1 MKNLTKATAVGPVGL
16 DRDVLIMLYKKL
28 VLSRLFEERVY
39 KLINEGVVLGSVHLS
54 IGEEASA
61 VGTISALTNKDY
73 ILPTHRGHAQ
83 VLSKGADPAIV
94 MAELA
99 GKETG
104 YSKGMC
110 GSIHLFDRAN
120 NNLGSNG
127 IIGAQFPIAV
137 GAGLAIRHKKLDSVV
152 ACFFGD
158 GASNQGWFYELLNLA
173 SLWSL
178 PVVLVCVNNLYGMG
192 MAYDKT
198 SLISVHEKAQAF
210 KIKSVITDGNDVED
224 VYIKAKEI
232 ISYSKKEIKPSFIEC
247 LTYRYMGH
255 SSHDNRPYRPAEEI
269 AAWKAKDP
277 LKIAYDKLMNAGVS
291 TGVLDEI
298 NKEMSRVIDNAEKF
312 AKESKSAKFED
323 SMQL

>member
-1 MKNLTKATAVGPVGL
+1 MENLTKAAAVGSAGL
-16 DRDVLIMLYKKL
+16 DRDILIELYKKL
-28 VLSRLFEERVY
+28 VLARLFEERVY
-39 KLINEGVVLGSVHLS
+39 KLINEGIVLGSVHLS
-54 IGEEASA
+54 TGEEASA
-61 VGTISALTNKDY
+61 VGTISVLTKEDY

-83 VLSKGADPAIV
+83 VLAKGSDSAKV
-94 MAELA
+94 LAELA

-104 YSKGMC
+104 YSRGMC
-110 GSIHLFDRAN
+110 GSIHLFDKSN

-127 IIGAQFPIAV
+127 IVGAQFPIAV

-178 PVVLVCVNNLYGMG
+178 PVILVCINNLYGMG
-192 MAYDKT
+192 MAYSKT
-198 SLISVHEKAQAF
+198 CPISVHEKAQAF
-210 KIKSVITDGNDVED
+210 RIKSVIADGNDVED

-232 ISYSKKEIKPSFIEC
+232 IDYSKKEKKPSFIEC

-255 SSHDNRPYRPAEEI
+255 SSHDSRPYRPEEEI
-269 AAWKAKDP
+269 AQWKAKDP
-277 LKIAYDKLMNAGVS
+277 VKIAYDKLYKAGVPQDRLEDIKKE
-291 TGVLDEI
+291 VMEI
-298 NKEMSRVIDNAEKF
+298 IDNAEKF
-312 AKESKSAKFED
+312 AKDSKFAKFED

>member
-1 MKNLTKATAVGPVGL
+1 MESLTKATAVSPARL
-16 DRDVLIMLYKKL
+16 DRDILIELYKKL
-28 VLSRLFEERVY
+28 VLARLFEERVY
-39 KLINEGVVLGSVHLS
+39 KLINEGIVLGSVHLS
-54 IGEEASA
+54 TGEEASA
-61 VGTISALTNKDY
+61 VGTISVLTKEDY

-83 VLSKGADPAIV
+83 VLAKGSDSAKV
-94 MAELA
+94 LAELA

-104 YSKGMC
+104 YSRGMC
-110 GSIHLFDRAN
+110 GSIHLFDKSN

-127 IIGAQFPIAV
+127 IVGAQFPIAV

-178 PVVLVCVNNLYGMG
+178 PVILVCINNLYGMG
-192 MAYDKT
+192 MAYSKT
-198 SLISVHEKAQAF
+198 CPISVHEKAQAF
-210 KIKSVITDGNDVED
+210 RIKSVIADGNDVED

-232 ISYSKKEIKPSFIEC
+232 IDYSKKEKKPSFIEC

-255 SSHDNRPYRPAEEI
+255 SSHDSRPYRPEEEI
-269 AAWKAKDP
+269 AQWKAKDP
-277 LKIAYDKLMNAGVS
+277 VKIAYDKLYKAGVPQDRLEDIKKE
-291 TGVLDEI
+291 VMEI
-298 NKEMSRVIDNAEKF
+298 IDNAEKF
-312 AKESKSAKFED
+312 AKDSKFAKFED

>member
-1 MKNLTKATAVGPVGL
+1 
-16 DRDVLIMLYKKL
+16 
-28 VLSRLFEERVY
+28 LFEERVY

-54 IGEEASA
+54 NGEEASA
-61 VGTISALTNKDY
+61 VGTIAALTKDDF

-83 VLSKGADPAIV
+83 VLAKGADPAILL
-94 MAELA
+94 AELA

-104 YSKGMC
+104 YSGGIC
-110 GSIHLFDRAN
+110 GSIHLFDKAN

-137 GAGLAIRHKKLDSVV
+137 GAGLAIRHKKLDNVV

-178 PVVLVCVNNLYGMG
+178 PVILVCINNMYGMG
-192 MAYDKT
+192 MAYNKT
-198 SLISVHEKAQAF
+198 CPISVHEKAQAF
-210 KIKSVITDGNDVED
+210 KIRSIIADGNDVED
-224 VYIKAKEI
+224 VYIKASEI
-232 ISYSKKEIKPSFIEC
+232 IKYSKKEKQPSFIEC

-255 SSHDNRPYRPAEEI
+255 SSHDSRPYRPAEEMVR
-269 AAWKAKDP
+269 WKAKDP
-277 LKIAYDKLMNAGVS
+277 VRIAYDKLRKIGVS
-291 TGVLDEI
+291 EDRLEDI
-298 NKEMSRVIDNAEKF
+298 KKEVIRTIDNAEKF
-312 AKESKSAKFED
+312 AKDSKFAKFED

>member
-1 MKNLTKATAVGPVGL
+1 MVSSTKDNTAIAARL
-16 DRDVLIMLYKKL
+16 DRNILIELYKKL
-28 VLSRLFEERVY
+28 VLARLFEERVY
-39 KLINEGVVLGSVHLS
+39 KLINEGIVLGSVHLS

-61 VGTISALTNKDY
+61 VGTISALAENDY

-83 VLSKGADPAIV
+83 VLSKGADPKIV
-94 MAELA
+94 LAELA

-104 YSKGMC
+104 FSKGIC
-110 GSIHLFDRAN
+110 GSIHLFDKST

-127 IIGAQFPIAV
+127 IVGAQFPIAV

-178 PVVLVCVNNLYGMG
+178 PVILVCINNLYGMG
-192 MAYDKT
+192 MAYNKT
-198 SLISVHEKAQAF
+198 SIINVHEKAQAF
-210 KIKSVITDGNDVED
+210 KIKSVIADGNDIED

-232 ISYSKKEIKPSFIEC
+232 IDYSKKEKKPSFIEC

-255 SSHDNRPYRPAEEI
+255 SSHDSRPYRPVEEI
-269 AAWKAKDP
+269 AQWKAKDP
-277 LKIAYDKLMNAGVS
+277 VKRAYDELFNAGVPQDMLEDIKKD
-291 TGVLDEI
+291 VIE
-298 NKEMSRVIDNAEKF
+298 VIDNAEKF
-312 AKESKSAKFED
+312 AKDSKFAEFED

>member
-1 MKNLTKATAVGPVGL
+1 M
-16 DRDVLIMLYKKL
+16 
-28 VLSRLFEERVY
+28 FEERVY

-61 VGTISALTNKDY
+61 VGTISALSKDDY

-83 VLSKGADPAIV
+83 VLAKGADPKIV

-104 YSKGMC
+104 YSRGIC
-110 GSIHLFDRAN
+110 GSIHLFDKAN

-127 IIGAQFPIAV
+127 IVGAQFPIAV
-137 GAGLAIRHKKLDSVV
+137 GAGLAIRHKNLDSVV

-178 PVVLVCVNNLYGMG
+178 PVILVCINNLYGMG
-192 MAYDKT
+192 MPYNKT

-210 KIKSVITDGNDVED
+210 KIKSVIADGNDVED

-232 ISYSKKEIKPSFIEC
+232 IGYSKKEKKPSFIEC

-255 SSHDNRPYRPAEEI
+255 SSHDSRPYRPAEEM

-277 LKIAYDKLMNAGVS
+277 LKIAYDKLYKAGVPQDNFES
-291 TGVLDEI
+291 IRKEVIEI
-298 NKEMSRVIDNAEKF
+298 INNAEKF
-312 AKESKSAKFED
+312 AKESKFAKFED
-323 SMQL
+323 EHAVIGLRFNGKVKIQGCDKSSDYRGAKKRS